1 MNMVQPFF
9 FLQIERRRKDEE
21 RWKKNGDWGNWGF
34 LKPYFITVE
43 ALSRAK
49 AFYIFFLIQ
58 LISGVA

>member
-1 MNMVQPFF
+1 MN
-9 FLQIERRRKDEE
+9 RNNKGRRKDEE